1 MDSTAKWQTV
11 VNASEQV
18 CFWFVPVPGAY
29 LSLIKRKAHTRTISS
44 FFSSELHILDG
55 TKDKNVARLFSSL
68 QHHHFL
74 SVSHHTIFHATSLP
88 HSLLALNDT
97 VYTHPASIIPFHTSP
112 GLFICLGCWGDMKAH
127 SLLLSLSHPPFAFL
141 PSLLPSN
148 YCWLLVAID
157 IRGLIKP
164 WRSCLI
170 YTGGVWVVARKCSK
184 DTSHLFQY
192 LLSYSPG
199 SGEDP
204 ASGSFC
210 QLLDLAARFTV
221 CTRVFGNKRLQV
233 PRWG

>member
-1 MDSTAKWQTV
+1 MQKKKNPA
-11 VNASEQV
+11 
-18 CFWFVPVPGAY
+18 F
-29 LSLIKRKAHTRTISS
+29 LS
-44 FFSSELHILDG
+44 
-55 TKDKNVARLFSSL
+55 SSL
-68 QHHHFL
+68 QKNQTLL

-141 PSLLPSN
+141 PFLLLSN
-148 YCWLLVAID
+148 HCWLLVAID

-170 YTGGVWVVARKCSK
+170 YAGGVWVAARKCSK
-184 DTSHLFQY
+184 DTSHLLQY

-204 ASGSFC
+204 APGSFC
-210 QLLDLAARFTV
+210 QLLHLTV
-221 CTRVFGNKRLQV
+221 RVTFCTCLCLLIDVCKCRVGCDKNKHCC
-233 PRWG
+233 GI